1 MISPANAIETILT
14 RRTELALTGVRI
26 AEIIDAAALD
36 ALTAFYTNS
45 GGDLRRVLAAAH
57 EAAEHAA
64 ADQAEQISL
73 SHARF
78 GIAQWQ

>member
-1 MISPANAIETILT
+1 M
-14 RRTELALTGVRI
+14 
-26 AEIIDAAALD
+26 LD
-36 ALTAFYTNS
+36 ALTGFYTHT

-64 ADQAEQISL
+64 VDLAERTGA

-78 GIAQWQ
+78 GIAQGQ